1 MAAAAAAPPS
11 RAVEFPIEIR
21 SESSRQQHKQKT
33 QRETPETLFK
43 DCSTLNGRRT
53 TTNLL
58 FYTERST
65 AWHSAMRKY
74 FTHTTKR
81 GICKGSQIY
90 IFEEAEKD
98 SENRLLTVNLYQ
110 NAQKPTVQPQL
121 LNHYKL
127 REKQSPPH
135 HPTVTVQHSAPSAN
149 TAPPPSPRLHSTVAE
164 IRNSLSLLE
173 VELVELREHIH
184 THISTSTD
192 MRFLRDQLSLTTN
205 QLQELKGDIENL
217 RQEKEALKNELTNVR
232 VNTTK
237 ELEQVKQELKREIVS
252 LKDELHQRDTTI
264 KTLKTQMETP
274 TKQLNTTHTALQPS
288 PSTSQPS
295 NTQNLPIT
303 QQDHPEPPSET
314 PRTPPKKVR
323 NPTAEE
329 TAEQHSSR
337 PCTGKDIDVAV
348 LIDSNGK
355 FLQEDK
361 LFPGQTTSKIWCPK
375 IRDAHRIISDPN
387 LGTPKYFIIHTGT
400 NDLRLEQER
409 VGGLVCRV
417 AERAAESFPNA
428 KIIISTLLPRKD
440 FHPATI
446 QRVNADIS
454 RGCALL
460 PNVHLAHHSTIT
472 PYHLYDHVHL
482 NKHMIKEFARTLKDV
497 AQGRH
502 SYSVQQH
509 RAESLKPQH
518 HHHRYTAISPVV
530 YKHYLRARHLPG
542 QCSPPQPTLRAP
554 PPIIFFSCVLLPDQ
568 HLLELLCAV
577 LGPSVGS

>member
-1 MAAAAAAPPS
+1 
-11 RAVEFPIEIR
+11 
-21 SESSRQQHKQKT
+21 
-33 QRETPETLFK
+33 
-43 DCSTLNGRRT
+43 
-53 TTNLL
+53 
-58 FYTERST
+58 
-65 AWHSAMRKY
+65 
-74 FTHTTKR
+74 
-81 GICKGSQIY
+81 
-90 IFEEAEKD
+90 
-98 SENRLLTVNLYQ
+98 
-110 NAQKPTVQPQL
+110 
-121 LNHYKL
+121 
-127 REKQSPPH
+127 
-135 HPTVTVQHSAPSAN
+135 
-149 TAPPPSPRLHSTVAE
+149 
-164 IRNSLSLLE
+164 
-173 VELVELREHIH
+173 
-184 THISTSTD
+184 
-192 MRFLRDQLSLTTN
+192 
-205 QLQELKGDIENL
+205 
-217 RQEKEALKNELTNVR
+217 
-232 VNTTK
+232 
-237 ELEQVKQELKREIVS
+237 
-252 LKDELHQRDTTI
+252 
-264 KTLKTQMETP
+264 ME
-274 TKQLNTTHTALQPS
+274 PS

-387 LGTPKYFIIHTGT
+387 LGTPKYIIIHTGT

-530 YKHYLRARHLPG
+530 YKHYLRPRHLPG
-542 QCSPPQPTLRAP
+542 QRSPPQPTLRAP
-554 PPIIFFSCVLLPDQ
+554 PTGPVHPATPSRPALRPHLTTSACNILSSGLAQRPPPTRLAHQHQSGPTPRAAPLSQVSVLQQQRSYAEALQTPQ
-568 HLLELLCAV
+568 NSTQMGEIKQLLQYICTKLT
-577 LGPSVGS
+577 